1 MLTRARCAVAALALM
16 LGACRSVGEPIATV
30 ERVDL
35 PRFMGEWYVI
45 ASIPTALEKNAFN
58 ALESYRLGADGT
70 VKTTFTFREGGFD
83 GATKTYRPTGF
94 VRDRR
99 SNAVWGMQ
107 FIWPIKADYRIAYL
121 DEAYSRTIIAR
132 NRRDY
137 VWIMARSPN
146 VDAREYD
153 ELVNIVSGLG
163 YDVTKLRRVP
173 QRWN

>member
-1 MLTRARCAVAALALM
+1 MLSRARCAVAALALL
-16 LGACRSVGEPIATV
+16 LGACRSVGEPVATV
-30 ERVDL
+30 ENVDL
-35 PRFMGEWYVI
+35 PRFMGDWYVI

-70 VKTTFTFREGGFD
+70 VHTTFTFREGGFD
-83 GATKTYRPTGF
+83 GATKTYRPKGF

-121 DEAYSRTIIAR
+121 DEAYSRTVIAR

-137 VWIMARSPN
+137 VWIMARSPE

-153 ELVNIVSGLG
+153 ELVNVVSGLG